1 MKFVALLQW
10 LLYLPL
16 LLALV
21 LLRGAE
27 ARASSESELHCS
39 PLIIEPHQNSS
50 CVVNV
55 RDVQQ
60 EPTMA
65 FDVDEFFVTVHSSV
79 SKTALKV
86 SPLRRGD
93 DVTTVVFDIS
103 ALESTT
109 ITVDVMC
116 ASGVQSSPI
125 HNSGLVISVLNRAA
139 VRMGLILCDVPAA
152 GLFLGG
158 TTTCTAALYDANN
171 RRAVAYPSD
180 VTFVEENNMGFF
192 HFISGKGDLV
202 FNFTAASL
210 PSMSIG
216 DFTLHLTLGD
226 DTNTYSTTFPLL
238 YPDLYPVASVSTLV
252 CFNETVPI
260 ACIVR
265 ALGNMGS
272 VRLNWD
278 YFRITIEMRDD
289 DAVGNK
295 WVDNTNAFSISA
307 RKLAHTDTAF
317 FSCELKVNDAI
328 NLERLHVYIVSSAV
342 GNESKRL
349 QEVRG
354 SPFVFVSGVKPNA
367 AYVSLRGCK
376 VPAITSGNSTQC
388 FIDLYN
394 GVTGDV
400 RYFHLA
406 STLGALFENITYL
419 SMDPVFKAPVVT
431 FVYVAPILTT
441 RSEDIITLR
450 VDGQSAIRSPFRITV
465 FPQRSPISD
474 ESFTT
479 VRGSNAL
486 VIGVGLAFFGAVIG
500 TGSFVAVK
508 RTLRL
513 NRIRQLRAMR
523 KAQVLLTEEEEAARS
538 SAVGQVGIEPVPQV
552 QKGRGSESD

>member
-1 MKFVALLQW
+1 MKSAALLQQ

-16 LLALV
+16 LLASV

-27 ARASSESELHCS
+27 ARASSESELLCS
-39 PLIIEPHQNSS
+39 PLVIEPYQNSS
-50 CVVNV
+50 CVINV
-55 RDVQQ
+55 RDAQQ
-60 EPTMA
+60 EPTTA
-65 FDVDEFFVTVHSSV
+65 FDVGEFFVTAHSSV
-79 SKTALKV
+79 SKAALKV
-86 SPLRRGD
+86 SPLRRDD

-103 ALESTT
+103 AVESTT

-116 ASGVQSSPI
+116 ASGGYAFPI
-125 HNSGLVISVLNRAA
+125 HNSGLVVSVLTRAA
-139 VRMGLILCDVPAA
+139 VRMGPILCDVPAA
-152 GLFLGG
+152 GLFLSG
-158 TTTCTAALYDANN
+158 TTTCRTALYDANN
-171 RRAVAYPSD
+171 RRAVVYPSD
-180 VTFVEENNMGFF
+180 VAFVEENNMGFF

-216 DFTLHLTLGD
+216 NFTLHLTLIG

-238 YPDLYPVASVSTLV
+238 YPDLYPAASFSTLV

-265 ALGNMGS
+265 ALGTMGP
-272 VRLNWD
+272 VRLNLD
-278 YFRITIEMRDD
+278 YFRITLEMLDED
-289 DAVGNK
+289 SVGNK

-307 RKLAHTDTAF
+307 RALAQTDTAF

-328 NLERLHVYIVSSAV
+328 NLERLHVYIVTSAV
-342 GNESKRL
+342 GNERKKL
-349 QEVRG
+349 QEVQG
-354 SPFVFVSGVKPNA
+354 SPFVFVSGVRPNA

-376 VPAITSGNSTQC
+376 VPAITSGNRTQC

-431 FVYVAPILTT
+431 FVYVAPVLTT
-441 RSEDIITLR
+441 RLEDIITLF

-465 FPQRSPISD
+465 FPQHSPTSD

-479 VRGSNAL
+479 VRGNNAL
-486 VIGVGLAFFGAVIG
+486 VIGVGLAFFGVVIG

-508 RTLRL
+508 RTLRF
-513 NRIRQLRAMR
+513 NRIRQLRVIR
-523 KAQVLLTEEEEAARS
+523 KTQELLTEEEEAAAS
-538 SAVGQVGIEPVPQV
+538 SAVGKVGIEPVPQV
-552 QKGRGSESD
+552 QKLRESESD